1 MRGCTCVSRVYICMR
16 ARAHGPAVVA
26 PSLLCT
32 LAPAIVRAAA
42 SHRRSAAVYISV
54 PTHPDSP
61 YQLHSHPAHPSSAL
75 HAAIRAALGT
85 TPPGKRPSTN
95 PISCVPNVAIMPT
108 SRADVVL
115 TPDTS
120 RRPVAL
126 RIRRSSHQVSARW
139 DQLGCRQLLG
149 SMLLAWID
157 SRARRVTWALH
168 GRHPERH
175 PSPHPHPHPGGEHAW
190 IDSRAGNM
198 SSFCAPLLK
207 DLQFALGLQ
216 RRRARLE
223 NKGKSVEHLPQVLV
237 LKAPSP

>member
-1 MRGCTCVSRVYICMR
+1 
-16 ARAHGPAVVA
+16 
-26 PSLLCT
+26 
-32 LAPAIVRAAA
+32 
-42 SHRRSAAVYISV
+42 
-54 PTHPDSP
+54 
-61 YQLHSHPAHPSSAL
+61 
-75 HAAIRAALGT
+75 
-85 TPPGKRPSTN
+85 
-95 PISCVPNVAIMPT
+95 
-108 SRADVVL
+108 
-115 TPDTS
+115 
-120 RRPVAL
+120 
-126 RIRRSSHQVSARW
+126 
-139 DQLGCRQLLG
+139 
-149 SMLLAWID
+149 MLLAWID

-175 PSPHPHPHPGGEHAW
+175 PSPHPHPHPGGEQAW